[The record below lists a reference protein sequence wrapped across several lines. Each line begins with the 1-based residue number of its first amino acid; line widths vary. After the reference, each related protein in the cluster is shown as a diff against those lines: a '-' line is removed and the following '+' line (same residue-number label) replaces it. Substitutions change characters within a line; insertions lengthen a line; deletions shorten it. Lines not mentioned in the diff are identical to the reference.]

1 MKNKTK
7 AMLFRLPAEILL
19 IIIALVSLYLKMKG
33 LFQMKWLTPI
43 TILIIVGLY
52 FYGRYLENKEESFF

>member
-7 AMLFRLPAEILL
+7 STLFRIPAEIIL
-19 IIIALVSLYLKMKG
+19 IICAIAPLYLKITNKYPMR
-33 LFQMKWLTPI
+33 WATPI

-52 FYGRYLENKEESFF
+52 FYGRYLENKEDPFF